1 MIEQTKLKD
10 SYMKAII
17 ENQKA
22 EIQNIVNDYFKTRGI
37 QRRNNEDLE
46 EFTRQ
51 CIYYHEITTGVD
63 TKQQMILIDINKA
76 EEVQDKEIFY
86 IPYTSKVKY
95 AEVGNA
101 RDIKAV
107 YNSSYLE
114 EAQTKEIYVTDN
126 IFDAILIEQ
135 LTSSENKEN
144 KAIAIF
150 NDITSDTNNSLLTFK
165 ELIINNKN
173 KLYKTC
179 FNVLV
184 KDRELENIVTE
195 TLKDNNIKYN
205 IQTIPTQY
213 TCFNEYY
220 LNNKTKALQTLEEN
234 TTTQDDSLTNYYYK
248 FMEQFEHNAT
258 REPLKTGFKSLDDT
272 IKGILPRA
280 L

>member
-22 EIQNIVNDYFKTRGI
+22 EVQNIVNGYFETRGI
-37 QRRNNEDLE
+37 KRKNNEDLE

-63 TKQQMILIDINKA
+63 TKQQMILIDVNKA
-76 EEVQDKEIFY
+76 NEVQDKEIFY
-86 IPYTSKVKY
+86 IPYTTKVKF

-101 RDIKAV
+101 RDINAV
-107 YNSSYLE
+107 YNSNYLE
-114 EAQTKEIYVTDN
+114 EATAKEIYITDN
-126 IFDAILIEQ
+126 IFDTLLIENI
-135 LTSSENKEN
+135 TSEDTEN
-144 KAIAIF
+144 KAITIF
-150 NDITSDTNNSLLTFK
+150 NDITSDTNNSLLAFK
-165 ELIINNKN
+165 QLIVDNKN

-195 TLKDNNIKYN
+195 TLKDNGLKYN
-205 IQTIPTQY
+205 IQTIPKQY
-213 TCFNEYY
+213 SCFNEYY
-220 LNNKTKALQTLEEN
+220 KKDYTKAIQTLAEN
-234 TTTQDDSLTNYYYK
+234 TAIQDDSLTNYFYK
-248 FMEQFEHNAT
+248 FMEEFEENANK
-258 REPLKTGFKSLDDT
+258 EPLKTGFNTLDNT
-272 IKGILPRA
+272 IKGILPRT

>member
-22 EIQNIVNDYFKTRGI
+22 EVQNIVNGYFETRGI
-37 QRRNNEDLE
+37 KRKNNEDLE

-63 TKQQMILIDINKA
+63 TKQQMILIDVNKA
-76 EEVQDKEIFY
+76 NEVQDKEIFY
-86 IPYTSKVKY
+86 IPYTTKVKF

-101 RDIKAV
+101 RDINAV
-107 YNSSYLE
+107 YNSNYLE
-114 EAQTKEIYVTDN
+114 EATAKEIYITDN
-126 IFDAILIEQ
+126 IFDTLLIENI
-135 LTSSENKEN
+135 TSEDTEN
-144 KAIAIF
+144 KAITIF
-150 NDITSDTNNSLLTFK
+150 NDITSDTNNSLLAFK
-165 ELIINNKN
+165 QLIIDNKN

-195 TLKDNNIKYN
+195 TLKDNGLKYN
-205 IQTIPTQY
+205 IQTIPKQY
-213 TCFNEYY
+213 SCFNEYY
-220 LNNKTKALQTLEEN
+220 KKDYTKAIQTLAEN
-234 TTTQDDSLTNYYYK
+234 TAIQDDSLTNYFYK
-248 FMEQFEHNAT
+248 FMEEFEENANK
-258 REPLKTGFKSLDDT
+258 EPLKTGFNTLDNT
-272 IKGILPRA
+272 IKGILPRT

>member
-22 EIQNIVNDYFKTRGI
+22 EVQNIVNGYFETRGI
-37 QRRNNEDLE
+37 KRKNNEDLE

-63 TKQQMILIDINKA
+63 TKQQMILIDVNKA
-76 EEVQDKEIFY
+76 NEVQDKEIFY
-86 IPYTSKVKY
+86 IPYTTKVKF

-101 RDIKAV
+101 RDINAV
-107 YNSSYLE
+107 YNNNYLE
-114 EAQTKEIYVTDN
+114 EATAKEIYITDN
-126 IFDAILIEQ
+126 IFDTLLIENI
-135 LTSSENKEN
+135 TSEDTEN
-144 KAIAIF
+144 KAITIF
-150 NDITSDTNNSLLTFK
+150 NDITSDTNNSLLAFK
-165 ELIINNKN
+165 QLIIDNKN

-195 TLKDNNIKYN
+195 TLKDNGLKYN
-205 IQTIPTQY
+205 IQTIPKQY
-213 TCFNEYY
+213 SCFNEYY
-220 LNNKTKALQTLEEN
+220 KKDYTKAIQTLAEN
-234 TTTQDDSLTNYYYK
+234 TAIQDDSLTNYFYK
-248 FMEQFEHNAT
+248 FMEEFEENANK
-258 REPLKTGFKSLDDT
+258 EPLKTGFNTLDNT
-272 IKGILPRA
+272 IKGILPRT

>member
-22 EIQNIVNDYFKTRGI
+22 EVQNIVNGYFETRGI
-37 QRRNNEDLE
+37 KRKNNEDLE

-63 TKQQMILIDINKA
+63 TKQQMILIDVNKA
-76 EEVQDKEIFY
+76 NEVQDKEIFY
-86 IPYTSKVKY
+86 IPYTTKVKF

-101 RDIKAV
+101 RDINAV
-107 YNSSYLE
+107 YNSNYLE
-114 EAQTKEIYVTDN
+114 EATAKEIYITDN
-126 IFDAILIEQ
+126 IFDTLLIENI
-135 LTSSENKEN
+135 TSEDTEN
-144 KAIAIF
+144 KAITIF
-150 NDITSDTNNSLLTFK
+150 NDITSDTNNSLLAFK
-165 ELIINNKN
+165 QLIVDNKN

-195 TLKDNNIKYN
+195 TLKDNGLKYN
-205 IQTIPTQY
+205 IQTIPKQY
-213 TCFNEYY
+213 SCFNEYY
-220 LNNKTKALQTLEEN
+220 KKDYTKAIKTLAEN
-234 TTTQDDSLTNYYYK
+234 TAIQDDSLTNYFYK
-248 FMEQFEHNAT
+248 FMEEFEENANK
-258 REPLKTGFKSLDDT
+258 EPLKTGFNTLDNT
-272 IKGILPRA
+272 IKGILPRT